1 MPSTTSVL
9 RAAVLAGAA
18 SAASV
23 PLAARQQ
30 TTTTCAETHIFL
42 GKGNNEPYPGRQ
54 GKLVTA
60 ICSGLSSCDY
70 EDIQMQNML
79 SDEYCGAVHEGSTN
93 GVAQIIAYNKRCP
106 STKLVV
112 SGYSQG
118 AHVVGDIFGGGGG
131 TYFNGC
137 VEEPT
142 PNLDI
147 NSPAGKQ
154 VAAILTFGDV
164 RHTAFQPYNYL
175 DGADKWGLYPRNSQQ
190 LANAANYASVWR
202 DYCAG
207 DEPICAGGNNV
218 ESHLNYF
225 DLYTNEAA
233 EYVQAKIRDHQDN
246 SSSKPSSKP
255 STTTT
260 TGPTSTVAPSSTV
273 KSVVTTVTS
282 GTSTTVVTTAS
293 VEIISSSAAVSTA
306 ATTTSAAVS
315 SVGTAYPAS
324 SYVAD
329 PTTVTKPANYHTN
342 SQYHTAPLPEATA
355 PTTEVLSSI
364 PANTATAT
372 IPASGPASAVPSSGS
387 SYPTDAPTTSG
398 ANAEGAK
405 LGFIIAAMA
414 VYLMF

>member
-9 RAAVLAGAA
+9 RAAVLAGVA

-60 ICSGLSSCDY
+60 ICKGLSSCDY

-79 SDEYCGAVHEGSTN
+79 EDEYCGAVHEGSTN

-131 TYFNGC
+131 TFFNGC
-137 VEEPT
+137 VEQPT

-164 RHTAFQPYNYL
+164 RHTAFQPYNFL

-218 ESHLNYF
+218 EDHLNYF

-233 EYVQAKIRDHQDN
+233 EYVQAKIRDHQG
-246 SSSKPSSKP
+246 SSKPSVSSS

-260 TGPTSTVAPSSTV
+260 ITSPTSTAAPSSTV

-282 GTSTTVVTTAS
+282 GTSTTVVTTSS
-293 VEIISSSAAVSTA
+293 VEVISSSAVAS
-306 ATTTSAAVS
+306 ATITSAAAAS

-324 SYVAD
+324 SYVAN

-342 SQYHTAPLPEATA
+342 SHYHTAPLPEATA

-372 IPASGPASAVPSSGS
+372 IPASYPASAVPTSKPK
-387 SYPTDAPTTSG
+387 PTDTLTTSG

-405 LGFIIAAMA
+405 LGLAIAAMA

>member
-9 RAAVLAGAA
+9 RAAVMAGVA
-18 SAASV
+18 SAASL

-30 TTTTCAETHIFL
+30 TTTTCSETHIFL

-54 GKLVTA
+54 GKLVSA
-60 ICSGLSSCDY
+60 ICEGLSSCDY

-79 SDEYCGAVHEGSTN
+79 QDEYCGAVHEGSTN
-93 GVAQIIAYNKRCP
+93 GVKQIIAYNKRCP
-106 STKLVV
+106 NTKLVV

-131 TYFNGC
+131 SYFNGC

-154 VAAILTFGDV
+154 IAAILTFGDV

-207 DEPICAGGNNV
+207 DEPICAGGDNV
-218 ESHLNYF
+218 ENHLNYF
-225 DLYTNEAA
+225 DLYTDEAA
-233 EYVQAKIRDHQDN
+233 KYVKAKIQDHQG
-246 SSSKPSSKP
+246 SSSPSSSAA
-255 STTTT
+255 STTSA
-260 TGPTSTVAPSSTV
+260 TSTVAPSSTV

-282 GTSTTVVTTAS
+282 GTSTTILTTSSTVVEVAS
-293 VEIISSSAAVSTA
+293 STA
-306 ATTTSAAVS
+306 ASVTTSAAS

-324 SYVAD
+324 SYVAN
-329 PTTVTKPANYHTN
+329 PTTVTMPENYHTN
-342 SQYHTAPLPEATA
+342 SHYHTAKLPEATA
-355 PTTEVLSSI
+355 PTTAVLSSV
-364 PANTATAT
+364 PHNTATAT
-372 IPASGPASAVPSSGS
+372 IPASASVAPSEPAAPSKPAATAV
-387 SYPTDAPTTSG
+387 TG
-398 ANAEGAK
+398 AGNAAGAR
-405 LGFIIAAMA
+405 LGLAVAMVAALA
-414 VYLMF
+414 F

>member
-9 RAAVLAGAA
+9 RAAVMAGVA
-18 SAASV
+18 SAASL

-60 ICSGLSSCDY
+60 ICNGLSSCDY

-79 SDEYCGAVHEGSTN
+79 EDEYCGAVQEGSTN
-93 GVAQIIAYNKRCP
+93 GVNQIVAYNKRCP
-106 STKLVV
+106 TSKLVV

-118 AHVVGDIFGGGGG
+118 AQVVGDIFGGGGG
-131 TYFNGC
+131 TFFNGC
-137 VEEPT
+137 VEQPT

-154 VAAILTFGDV
+154 IAAILTFGDV

-175 DGADKWGLYPRNSQQ
+175 DGADKWGLYPRDSQQ

-218 ESHLNYF
+218 EDHLNYF

-233 EYVQAKIRDHQDN
+233 EYVQAKIRDHEG
-246 SSSKPSSKP
+246 SSPSSKP
-255 STTTT
+255 STTSTSA
-260 TGPTSTVAPSSTV
+260 PATSTVQ
-273 KSVVTTVTS
+273 SVVTTVTS
-282 GTSTTVVTTAS
+282 GAVTKIVTPT
-293 VEIISSSAAVSTA
+293 SSAENAVTSSA
-306 ATTTSAAVS
+306 SAAS
-315 SVGTAYPAS
+315 SKGTAYPAS
-324 SYVAD
+324 SYVVN
-329 PTTVTKPANYHTN
+329 PTTVTKPADYHTN
-342 SQYHTAPLPEATA
+342 SHYHTAPLPEATA
-355 PTTEVLSSI
+355 PTTDAAALSSI

-372 IPASGPASAVPSSGS
+372 IPAVASASGPAVSTNPTHVPVG
-387 SYPTDAPTTSG
+387 G
-398 ANAEGAK
+398 ANAAGAK
-405 LGFIIAAMA
+405 LGLAIAALA
-414 VYLMF
+414 VVLF

>member
-1 MPSTTSVL
+1 MPSTTTVL
-9 RAAVLAGAA
+9 RAAVMAGVA
-18 SAASV
+18 SAASL

-30 TTTTCAETHIFL
+30 STTTCSETHIFL

-54 GKLVTA
+54 GKLVSA
-60 ICSGLSSCDY
+60 ICEGLSSCDY

-79 SDEYCGAVHEGSTN
+79 QDEYCGAVHEGSTN
-93 GVAQIIAYNKRCP
+93 GVKQIIAYNKRCP
-106 STKLVV
+106 DTKLVV

-137 VEEPT
+137 VEEST

-154 VAAILTFGDV
+154 IAAILTFGDV

-218 ESHLNYF
+218 ENHLNYF
-225 DLYTNEAA
+225 DLYTDEAA
-233 EYVQAKIRDHQDN
+233 KYVQAKVKDHQG
-246 SSSKPSSKP
+246 SSKPSPSSTAAAS
-255 STTTT
+255 STTEA
-260 TGPTSTVAPSSTV
+260 APSSTTTV
-273 KSVVTTVTS
+273 KSVVVTMTSDAETKVITTS
-282 GTSTTVVTTAS
+282 STVVEAAS
-293 VEIISSSAAVSTA
+293 STSAPASA
-306 ATTTSAAVS
+306 SATTTGSAAS

-324 SYVAD
+324 SYVAN
-329 PTTVTKPANYHTN
+329 PTTVTKPADYHTN
-342 SQYHTAPLPEATA
+342 SHYHTAPLPEATA

-364 PANTATAT
+364 PHNTATAT
-372 IPASGPASAVPSSGS
+372 IPASGSVEPTKPAAAN
-387 SYPTDAPTTSG
+387 PTATAATG
-398 ANAEGAK
+398 AGNVAGAK
-405 LGFIIAAMA
+405 LGLVVALLAII
-414 VYLMF
+414 F

>member
-1 MPSTTSVL
+1 MPSATSVL
-9 RAAVLAGAA
+9 RAAVLAGVA

-60 ICSGLSSCDY
+60 ICGGLSSCDY

-79 SDEYCGAVHEGSTN
+79 ADEYCGAVHEGSTN
-93 GVAQIIAYNKRCP
+93 GVKQIIAYNKRCP

-137 VEEPT
+137 VEQPT

-218 ESHLNYF
+218 ENHLNYF

-233 EYVQAKIRDHQDN
+233 EYVQAKIRDHQG
-246 SSSKPSSKP
+246 SVSTV

-260 TGPTSTVAPSSTV
+260 TPASTAAPSITV
-273 KSVVTTVTS
+273 KSIVTTVTS
-282 GTSTTVVTTAS
+282 GTSTKVATTSSIEVISTPTPTAS
-293 VEIISSSAAVSTA
+293 AAA
-306 ATTTSAAVS
+306 S

-324 SYVAD
+324 SYVAN
-329 PTTVTKPANYHTN
+329 PTTVVKPANYHTD
-342 SQYHTAPLPEATA
+342 SHYHTAPLPEATA

-372 IPASGPASAVPSSGS
+372 IPASYAASAAPSSGS
-387 SYPTDAPTTSG
+387 SYPTDVPTTNG
-398 ANAEGAK
+398 ANAAGAK
-405 LGFIIAAMA
+405 LGLAIAALA
-414 VYLMF
+414 AYLMF

>member
-9 RAAVLAGAA
+9 RAAVLAGVA

-60 ICSGLSSCDY
+60 ICNGLSSCDY

-79 SDEYCGAVHEGSTN
+79 EDEYCGAVQEGSTN
-93 GVAQIIAYNKRCP
+93 GVNQIIAYNKRCP

-137 VEEPT
+137 VEQPT

-154 VAAILTFGDV
+154 IAAILTFGDV
-164 RHTAFQPYNYL
+164 RHTAYQPYNYL

-218 ESHLNYF
+218 ENHLNYF

-233 EYVQAKIRDHQDN
+233 EYVQAKIRDHQG
-246 SSSKPSSKP
+246 SGSSKPSSTGAS
-255 STTTT
+255 STTS
-260 TGPTSTVAPSSTV
+260 TSAPFPASSTV
-273 KSVVTTVTS
+273 KSVVTTVTMTS
-282 GTSTTVVTTAS
+282 GTSTKVVTTTSSTEEA
-293 VEIISSSAAVSTA
+293 VSSSAPSTA
-306 ATTTSAAVS
+306 PSSAAS

-324 SYVAD
+324 SYVAN
-329 PTTVTKPANYHTN
+329 PTTVSIPANYHTN
-342 SQYHTAPLPEATA
+342 SHYHTAPLPEATA

-372 IPASGPASAVPSSGS
+372 IPASYTASATSSGS
-387 SYPTDAPTTSG
+387 IPSGYPTDLPTSG
-398 ANAEGAK
+398 ANSAGAK
-405 LGFIIAAMA
+405 LGLAIAGLAAFI
-414 VYLMF
+414 MF

>member
-9 RAAVLAGAA
+9 RAAVLAGVA

-93 GVAQIIAYNKRCP
+93 GVNQIIAYNKRCP

-137 VEEPT
+137 VEQST

-233 EYVQAKIRDHQDN
+233 EYVQAKIRDHQGAS
-246 SSSKPSSKP
+246 SSSKPSV
-255 STTTT
+255 STTST
-260 TGPTSTVAPSSTV
+260 PISTVAPSSTV
-273 KSVVTTVTS
+273 KSIVTTVTS
-282 GTSTTVVTTAS
+282 GTSTKVITTSS
-293 VEIISSSAAVSTA
+293 VEVVSSPATSASAAIST
-306 ATTTSAAVS
+306 
-315 SVGTAYPAS
+315 VGTAYPAS
-324 SYVAD
+324 SYVAN

-342 SQYHTAPLPEATA
+342 SHFHTAPLPEATA
-355 PTTEVLSSI
+355 PTTEVLSST
-364 PANTATAT
+364 PHNTATAT
-372 IPASGPASAVPSSGS
+372 IPASYAASAAPTGAH
-387 SYPTDAPTTSG
+387 PTDAPTTNDAG
-398 ANAEGAK
+398 AAGAK
-405 LGFIIAAMA
+405 LGLVIAAMA
-414 VYLMF
+414 VYLLF